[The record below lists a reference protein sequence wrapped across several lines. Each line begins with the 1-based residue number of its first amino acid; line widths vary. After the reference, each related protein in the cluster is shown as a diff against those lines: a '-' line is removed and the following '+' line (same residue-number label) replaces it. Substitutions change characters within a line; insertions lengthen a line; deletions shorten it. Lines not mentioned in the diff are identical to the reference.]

1 MTLFQPSLKAV
12 SAACREIADSVGAS
26 ADSEMLVRAGNSLN
40 ASLQHFNNR
49 ANWNFML
56 SEGPTQTVLAPFTVT
71 GITASA
77 GAASAAC
84 PTGHGILPDDF
95 VVGNGFGVGMRV
107 SATAAGGFGFYGLAT
122 GFTGTA
128 TASAGF
134 TRDMYSLPADFKAPY
149 NFRLLGSQRYL
160 IPVGRRLYD
169 RSISSEQTNGS
180 VYYYDVFMFGSRGK
194 IRVLPSP
201 AGADVLQTRYYRR
214 MTMMDSAVGT
224 ADTAALDI
232 PQDFELYLVSWAKWH
247 FLTDK
252 ADVPE
257 KRSQTWLALA
267 EEGLKTMV
275 QFQTRQ
281 PDEDLRFIPG
291 QFSGL
296 GNYGDNTVG
305 FVDWSY

>member
-12 SAACREIADSVGAS
+12 SAACQEIADSVGAS
-26 ADSEMLVRAGNSLN
+26 ADTEMLNRAGNSLN
-40 ASLQHFNNR
+40 AALQHFNNR
-49 ANWNFML
+49 ANWNFTLAEMA
-56 SEGPTQTVLAPFTVT
+56 PIRVIAPFTVT
-71 GITASA
+71 GITASG

-84 PTGHGILPDDF
+84 PTGHGIVVDDF
-95 VVGNGFGVGMRV
+95 VVGSGFGVGTRV
-107 SATAAGGFGFYGLAT
+107 SATAASGFGIYGLTT

-134 TRDMYSLPADFKAPY
+134 TRDMYPLASDFRAPY

-169 RSISSEQTNGS
+169 RSISSEQDNSS

-194 IRVLPSP
+194 VRLLPSP
-201 AGADVLQTRYYRR
+201 AGADVLQVRYYRR
-214 MTMMDSAVGT
+214 MAMMDSVLGT
-224 ADTAALDI
+224 GDTATLDI
-232 PQDFELYLVSWAKWH
+232 PQDFELYLMSWAKWH

-267 EEGLKTMV
+267 EEGLKTMI
-275 QFQTRQ
+275 QSQTRQ
-281 PDEDLRFIPG
+281 PDEDLRLIPG

-305 FVDWSY
+305 YTGWDY